1 MDAMHNKIPFP
12 PNRITDKV
20 SRVPKENPI
29 HVRYPVITVF
39 PNTVKENRIRIA
51 KDYATQILNEEEY
64 DILRQ
69 QFEIEL
75 AQAVE
80 KLERLEKQ
88 RSKFNRLFTVDS
100 WISELRQYSSSK
112 KLSASMLNAFV
123 KCVRVYADNRIE
135 IEWKHKDAITEY
147 LELVNGGVGLVG

>member
-1 MDAMHNKIPFP
+1 MALRCDLGELITAMVTPMDNQKEIDYPSLEKVTKHLIEQK
-12 PNRITDKV
+12 TDAIV
-20 SRVPKENPI
+20 VAGTTGESPTLT
-29 HVRYPVITVF
+29 H
-39 PNTVKENRIRIA
+39 
-51 KDYATQILNEEEY
+51 EEEY
-64 DILRQ
+64 EILRQ

-135 IEWKHKDAITEY
+135 IEWKHKDAIAEY

>member
-1 MDAMHNKIPFP
+1 MYSLTKQISE
-12 PNRITDKV
+12 TL
-20 SRVPKENPI
+20 S
-29 HVRYPVITVF
+29 TVAYI
-39 PNTVKENRIRIA
+39 KENRIRIA

-64 DILRQ
+64 EILRQ

-147 LELVNGGVGLVG
+147 LELVNGGVSLVG